1 MRTFRK
7 NYVMNQLAL
16 FLLSFSSFC
25 AIAQDTKTLRSIYDL
40 ALSESEAY
48 ENLRELCK
56 DIGPRLS
63 GSEQADSAVIWGEKI
78 LKKLNLDTVYL
89 QEIMVPHWERG
100 RKERAYF
107 YNEKGR
113 NMLDVCALGGSV
125 ATDMNQ
131 FINGDVIE
139 VNSLEQVNL
148 MEDSLVNGKII
159 FYNRP
164 MDPKIISTFSAY
176 GSCVDQRYSGA
187 IEAAKKGAIAV
198 IVRSMNVRQDDFPHT
213 GSMGYEENTDSI
225 PAFAISTNGAN
236 YLSTNIA
243 KYGSLKLNLKSSCKT
258 YPDKRSHNVIGEIK
272 GSQYPNEFITVGG
285 HLDSWDL
292 GEGAHDDGAGVV
304 QSIEV
309 VHLFNLMN
317 IRPKHS
323 LRLVLFMNEE
333 NGNRGGKTYAEKT
346 AAKNEKHLMAMESD
360 RGGFSPRGFSVNGT
374 EDQLQKIQQW
384 RNLFEPYGIHEFQ
397 MGFAG
402 VDINPLE
409 DGTICL
415 IGLSPDSQRYFD
427 HHHSDND
434 IFEEVNRRELVLGA
448 AGMTS
453 LIYLIDK
460 YWTL

>member
-1 MRTFRK
+1 MKR
-7 NYVMNQLAL
+7 LSL
-16 FLLSFSSFC
+16 LLLS
-25 AIAQDTKTLRSIYDL
+25 ILPLYTQAQDDKMLRSIYDS
-40 ALSESEAY
+40 ALTESEAY
-48 ENLRELCK
+48 ENLRVLCK

-63 GSEQADSAVIWGEKI
+63 GSEEADSAVVWGQRVLE
-78 LKKLNLDTVYL
+78 KLNLDTVYL
-89 QEIMVPHWERG
+89 QEITVPHWERG

-107 YNEKGR
+107 YNEKGK

-125 ATDMNQ
+125 ATGMNQ
-131 FINGDVIE
+131 FIKGDVIE
-139 VNSLEQVNL
+139 VHSLDEVNNIP
-148 MEDSLVNGKII
+148 DSLMKGKII

-164 MDPKIISTFSAY
+164 MDPKKISTFSAY

-187 IEAAKKGAIAV
+187 VEAAKKGAIAV
-198 IVRSMNVRQDDFPHT
+198 VVRSMNVRQDDFPHT
-213 GSMGYEENTDSI
+213 GSMGYEEGVDSI
-225 PAFAISTNGAN
+225 PAFAVSTNGADF
-236 YLSTNIA
+236 LSENIA
-243 KYGSLKLNLKSSCKT
+243 KYENLELNLKSFCKS
-258 YPDKRSHNVIGEIK
+258 YPDKISHNVIGEIK
-272 GSQYPNEFITVGG
+272 GSVFPDEYITVGG

-309 VHLFNLMN
+309 LHLLKLLE
-317 IRPKHS
+317 IKPKHS
-323 LRLVLFMNEE
+323 IRVVLFMNEE
-333 NGNRGGKTYAEKT
+333 NGNRGGISYAER
-346 AAKNEKHLMAMESD
+346 AATKNEKHLMALESD

-374 EDQLQKIQQW
+374 EEQLEGIKKWTEI
-384 RNLFEPYGIHEFQ
+384 FEPYGIHEFK

-402 VDINPLE
+402 VDINPLK
-409 DGTICL
+409 DGKICL

-460 YWTL
+460 YWTMEAN